1 MVFGCCIKKSKE
13 ASVGVL
19 PSPRKVLEGNAL
31 TMCQPKSLNLSIVG
45 LTGPR
50 SRVDQACQ
58 VDLPPANSDC
68 QPVPINE
75 EVEKSAQKSAQKSA
89 EKPTK
94 PIKSAEKPT
103 KQAKL
108 AINEPVHKEEQV
120 EVFKKRLF
128 SYDLPEIR
136 TRPRDPS
143 ITHNLVSPSKKITAF
158 ASNISGSSS
167 VFNSLKEYQNYT
179 QKKLETMKKFA
190 PNFFGKQE
198 LSEAEENHSS
208 SQEDPAN
215 LDNQLRSVE
224 INVPTLVKLQGLGF
238 GLDKKRLSAADYYSP
253 QISPR
258 KLVGGNLLER
268 FTNRSK
274 DTPTDRTEMKFIEKE
289 RGGSSPRKSW
299 RIWNNR
305 DEGPVSPNKS
315 IDSNGSRSNAR
326 DEMKSKSIFFM
337 KSVTGKRDGM
347 TPDNT
352 KGLRIHLG
360 GELVVNKNLTGEE
373 NN

>member
-19 PSPRKVLEGNAL
+19 PSPRKVLEGPAL

-58 VDLPPANSDC
+58 VDLPPANSDR
-68 QPVPINE
+68 QPVAINE
-75 EVEKSAQKSAQKSA
+75 AAEMSASKNA

-94 PIKSAEKPT
+94 PTKPT
-103 KQAKL
+103 KSADKRTKP
-108 AINEPVHKEEQV
+108 AIKEPAHKEELV
-120 EVFKKRLF
+120 EAAKKRLN
-128 SYDLPEIR
+128 SYDLPDIR

-143 ITHNLVSPSKKITAF
+143 ITHNLVSPSKKITPF
-158 ASNISGSSS
+158 ASNLSGSSS

-179 QKKLETMKKFA
+179 QKKLETMKKFD
-190 PNFFGKQE
+190 PNFFAKQE
-198 LSEAEENHSS
+198 LSEAEANHSS
-208 SQEDPAN
+208 SQEDPAH
-215 LDNQLRSVE
+215 LDSQLRSE
-224 INVPTLVKLQGLGF
+224 QIDAPTLVKKHLPGLSF

-274 DTPTDRTEMKFIEKE
+274 DTPTDRTEMQLIEKE
-289 RGGSSPRKSW
+289 RGGSAPRKSW
-299 RIWNNR
+299 RIWNSR

-337 KSVTGKRDGM
+337 NSVTAKRDGR

-352 KGLRIHLG
+352 KGLGIHLG
-360 GELVVNKNLTGEE
+360 GELVLNKNQTGDE